1 MNTQNQND
9 ELKQRR
15 KALRKRV
22 PSRLDPFTE
31 ELVQMEAENK
41 TIDQML
47 AWLKEREV
55 STARSSVS
63 HFLKRRREAAEQKE
77 LREQL
82 TAKANKLNDLEEW
95 LAKNPKPDPGMVAE
109 IFKLQVMELALDEAM
124 DPKVLKLADRLAR
137 TALGY
142 VNDQSREAYRTRKLA
157 LEEAKQAERVKC
169 ERTRGLEARPD
180 EARKNPAVADRFR
193 SAFAKFEKCRK
204 GDKE

>member
-9 ELKQRR
+9 EMKQRR

-31 ELVQMEAENK
+31 PLVQMEAEKK
-41 TIDQML
+41 TLDQML
-47 AWLKEREV
+47 AWLKERAV
-55 STARSSVS
+55 TTARGNLS
-63 HFLKRRREAAEQKE
+63 HFLKRRREEGERKE

-95 LAKNPKPDPGMVAE
+95 LAENPKPDPGMMAE
-109 IFKLQVMELALDEAM
+109 IFKLQVMELALDDAM

-137 TALGY
+137 TALGQ

-169 ERTRGLEARPD
+169 GQTRGAELRRD
-180 EARKNPAVADRFR
+180 EAKKHPAVADRFR
-193 SAFAKFEKCRK
+193 KAFAAPGKCRK
-204 GDKE
+204 EDGE